1 MWRCKNCDIDL
12 NPTLNRFDLA
22 LCIAKVNFKWKSLN
36 VLITHSTT
44 KCKSNEAM
52 KFIGKSIEVGYIVT
66 YGQLV
71 P

>member
-22 LCIAKVNFKWKSLN
+22 LCIAKVNFICKSLN
-36 VLITHSTT
+36 VLITYSTT
-44 KCKSNEAM
+44 KC
-52 KFIGKSIEVGYIVT
+52 KSIEVGYIVT
-66 YGQLV
+66 FYYGQLV